1 MRTPP
6 GSRHQL
12 TINLPTFFNS
22 RGTDRVRVC
31 LYAGSTV
38 AELDS
43 LIPRFVAVA
52 VTREEDI
59 GQYGELYYVPEDVRA
74 VGNGEYTFLH
84 SRRLHI

>member
-6 GSRHQL
+6 GSRHQF
-12 TINLPTFFNS
+12 TINLPTFFIS